1 MSASPLLVFI
11 ISGLKF
17 DCKFCTRFWFSTWRN
32 FFANCITFWTILA
45 VLSCPRTESVM
56 FLLPVPKTWN
66 SHGSFPIWLTIFA
79 EITVSRQD
87 ICGFKNGICNA
98 KCLEFWVQRVCLF
111 NFFDSTQKAYLYTI
125 SCRFRAIKHRFLFA
139 GEKISHAS
147 RVESHRKW
155 RHVGMISDACL
166 IHLVVSSATFFTG
179 CDRPRLNP
187 VNLTGT
193 CEAFLRL
200 VRFDLRC

>member
-1 MSASPLLVFI
+1 MTASFVLVSDFLHGVTFLPTA
-11 ISGLKF
+11 SHFGPF
-17 DCKFCTRFWFSTWRN
+17 WPFSPAHAQNRSCFYSRFRKLE
-32 FFANCITFWTILA
+32 ILMDRFPYD
-45 VLSCPRTESVM
+45 LP
-56 FLLPVPKTWN
+56 FLLRSLYHAKIYA
-66 SHGSFPIWLTIFA
+66 GL
-79 EITVSRQD
+79 
-87 ICGFKNGICNA
+87 KNGICNA